1 VGFGT
6 PFTVAVAGTTL
17 SGHRWPAPAPT
28 VVFLHAGV
36 ADQRC
41 WYDVIDV
48 LEGRIDAVTYDRRGF
63 GRSIL
68 GEPGFRHV
76 DDLAAVVDAVG
87 GGPVVLVG
95 NSMGGELA
103 LDFALT
109 AAERVAAMLLIAPAV
124 SGAPELGTIDP
135 ATMVLADRLERA
147 EADGDRDQVARL
159 ETWLWLDGP
168 GQPEGRVSGA
178 PRRLA
183 EEMSR
188 QVLAHAAPEG
198 SGGSGLDAWSQLATI
213 RTPTLVVAGELDVP
227 LLIEQS
233 RRVSGSLADGAFRL
247 LPGTAHLPS
256 LDQPKAVAELVEEV
270 ASRLSTG

>member
-1 VGFGT
+1 VTFGT
-6 PFTVAVAGTTL
+6 EFSVSVDGTTL
-17 SGHRWPAPAPT
+17 WGQRWAAAAPT

-41 WYDVIDV
+41 WYDVIDA
-48 LEGRIDAVTYDRRGF
+48 LDGGIDAVTYDRRGY
-63 GRSIL
+63 GRSTL
-68 GEPGFRHV
+68 GEQDFRHL
-76 DDLAAVVDAVG
+76 DDLAAVIDAIG
-87 GGPVVLVG
+87 AGPLVLVG

-103 LDFALT
+103 LDFAL
-109 AAERVAAMLLIAPAV
+109 AAPERVSAMLLIAPAV
-124 SGAPELGTIDP
+124 SGAPEAEHIDP

-147 EADGDRDQVARL
+147 EADGDKDQVSRL
-159 ETWLWLDGP
+159 EAWLWLDGP
-168 GQPEGRVSGA
+168 GVPEGRVSGA

-188 QVLAHAAPEG
+188 QVLAHGAPEG
-198 SGGSGLDAWSQLATI
+198 SGSSGLDAWSQLASI

-233 RRVSGSLADGAFRL
+233 RAISDSLADGAFRL

-256 LDQPKAVAELVEEV
+256 LDQPEVVARLVTEV
-270 ASRLSTG
+270 ASHVSGA